1 MRIENLPIDNLIPY
15 IRNPRKNENTIEKVA
30 SSIKEFGFR
39 QPIVVDD
46 EKVIIAGHT
55 RYEAAKRLQLSKVP
69 VHVAKGLTE
78 QQVKAY
84 RIADNRVGQDSER
97 DYDLLKLEIEELAKP
112 ELTGFEDFE
121 ISDILKEIN
130 FSPGT
135 ESEQSKLDELEPKM
149 IECPFCQKEFDIRE
163 QE

>member
-1 MRIENLPIDNLIPY
+1 MRIENLPIENLIPY
-15 IRNPRKNENTIEKVA
+15 IRNPRKNENTIEKVTA
-30 SSIKEFGFR
+30 SIHEFGFR
-39 QPIVVDD
+39 QPIVVDA
-46 EKVIIAGHT
+46 ENVIIAGHT

-84 RIADNRVGQDSER
+84 RIADNRVGQDSEW

-130 FSPGT
+130 FDPTSQD
-135 ESEQSKLDELEPKM
+135 EQHSLDELNPK
-149 IECPFCQKEFDIRE
+149 IVECPFCHKEFNARE

>member
-1 MRIENLPIDNLIPY
+1 MIIENLPIENLIPY

-39 QPIVVDD
+39 QPIVVDA

-84 RIADNRVGQDSER
+84 RIAD
-97 DYDLLKLEIEELAKP
+97 
-112 ELTGFEDFE
+112 
-121 ISDILKEIN
+121 ILKEIN
-130 FSPGT
+130 FEPG
-135 ESEQSKLDELEPKM
+135 SQDEQHSLDELNPK
-149 IECPFCQKEFDIRE
+149 IVECPFCHKEFNARE

>member
-1 MRIENLPIDNLIPY
+1 MIIENLPIENLIPY

-55 RYEAAKRLQLSKVP
+55 RYEAAKRLQLSIVP

-84 RIADNRVGQDSER
+84 RIADNRVGQASEW

>member
-1 MRIENLPIDNLIPY
+1 MEIQKLAIEKVIPY
-15 IRNPRKNENTIEKVA
+15 IRNPRKNENAVEKVT
-30 SSIKEFGFR
+30 SSIHEFGFR
-39 QPIVVDD
+39 QPIVVDA
-46 EKVIIAGHT
+46 ENVIIAGHT

-84 RIADNRVGQDSER
+84 RIADNRVGQDSEW

-121 ISDILKEIN
+121 ITDILKEID

>member
-1 MRIENLPIDNLIPY
+1 MIIENLPIENLIPY
-15 IRNPRKNENTIEKVA
+15 IRNPRKNENTIEKVTA
-30 SSIKEFGFR
+30 SIHEFGFR
-39 QPIVVDD
+39 QPIVVDA
-46 EKVIIAGHT
+46 ENVIIAGHT

-84 RIADNRVGQDSER
+84 RIADNRVGQDSEW

-130 FSPGT
+130 FDPTSQD
-135 ESEQSKLDELEPKM
+135 EQHSLDELNPK
-149 IECPFCQKEFDIRE
+149 IVECPFCHKEFNARE